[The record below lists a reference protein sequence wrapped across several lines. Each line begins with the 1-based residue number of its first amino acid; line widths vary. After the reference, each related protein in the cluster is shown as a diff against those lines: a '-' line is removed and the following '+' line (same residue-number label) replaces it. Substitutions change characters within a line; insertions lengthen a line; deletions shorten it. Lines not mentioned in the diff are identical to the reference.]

1 MKRSDHDDIMAAIES
16 VYADITKKVAQMNEK
31 R

>member
-1 MKRSDHDDIMAAIES
+1 MKRSDHDDLMVAIES
-16 VYADITKKVAQMNEK
+16 VYTNITKKVAQMSEK